1 MKLIL
6 VNKYLKKFHSNT
18 NFIESCKMVELEMKV
33 EDTSAEALISK
44 M

>member
-1 MKLIL
+1 
-6 VNKYLKKFHSNT
+6 
-18 NFIESCKMVELEMKV
+18 MVDLEIKV